1 MKKLRKFTIC
11 LCWFVFLTLV
21 SSVPLLA
28 ADEKKVESDT
38 TGKKISQIKIGD
50 KGIIIKTQ
58 EGKEIEG
65 ESGKIILDEEGL
77 IIAPESKETAAAQ
90 VNIKVGGSEVA
101 TIELEHGDMVKFGK
115 DVTVDEDEKVNG
127 DVVSIGGDVRV
138 KGLVTGSAVSV
149 GGNVFVFST
158 GIVETDA
165 VSVGGDVIKEPGA
178 IIKGQNVGL
187 GFLPGR
193 IWRFKSGPFLIQGV
207 NFLFSIIMVLF
218 LFFLG
223 ILILALAPKNV
234 AKVKDKIREN
244 MWKSGLIGFLG
255 EILILP
261 LFILLLITIIG
272 IPVALLILP
281 LAILLGMLLG
291 YTSVSLIVGE
301 SLKENTNLKPQTQ
314 MMTLALGILAVQ
326 LLPLLSSF
334 LKLFWGFFSPLAL
347 IFAIIGFLITY
358 VVFTIGFGGAIQTL
372 LGTRPKEKPAP
383 TATPA
388 PEQTSPQS

>member
-1 MKKLRKFTIC
+1 MKKLRKLTMYLC
-11 LCWFVFLTLV
+11 LSLFLILTFSAL
-21 SSVPLLA
+21 LLA
-28 ADEKKVESDT
+28 SDEKKVESDT
-38 TGKKISQIKIGD
+38 TGKRISQIKIGD

-65 ESGKIILDEEGL
+65 KPGKIILDEEGL
-77 IIAPESKETAAAQ
+77 IIAPEAEETTAAQ
-90 VNIKVGGSEVA
+90 VKIKMGGKEIA

-115 DVTVDEDEKVNG
+115 NVTVDEGERVNG

-138 KGLVTGSAVSV
+138 RGLVTGSAISI
-149 GGNVFVFST
+149 GGNVFISST

-187 GFLPGR
+187 GFLPGK
-193 IWRFKSGPFLIQGV
+193 IWRINGGHYFFRGASFV
-207 NFLFSIIMVLF
+207 FSIIKVLF
-218 LFFLG
+218 FFFLG
-223 ILILALAPKNV
+223 ILVLALAPKNV
-234 AKVKDKIREN
+234 VKIRDKIKEN

-261 LFILLLITIIG
+261 LFILLLVTIIG

-281 LAILLGMLLG
+281 LAVLLGMLLG

-326 LLPLLSSF
+326 FFSLFSSF
-334 LKLFWGFFSPLAL
+334 LKIFWGFFSPLAL
-347 IFAIIGFLITY
+347 ILGIIGFLIVY

-383 TATPA
+383 AA
-388 PEQTSPQS
+388 PEQPSPQS